1 MITQT
6 NLNQI
11 VQSLRDF
18 EGRVNALELPTE
30 QELNSVKTQFS
41 TIFNEFSQA
50 LDGFLV
56 DAEATVKNLA
66 TKINQPSIPADP
78 FPDADAVALA
88 AVEEP
93 VENLAGEVQIAAP
106 IEFKIK
112 FRSTTQHPLSG
123 HDMYSAIL
131 IADDDQMFRSGPHY
145 SKADLK
151 DDLNLKMAELNAA
164 RSGETRTVSVNYGT
178 ELVSVAPDGSRTNL
192 TKQALEE
199 LLEGTQQADNA

>member
-30 QELNSVKTQFS
+30 QELNSATSQFS
-41 TIFNEFSQA
+41 TIFDEFSQA
-50 LDGFLV
+50 LNGFLGDV
-56 DAEATVKNLA
+56 EAAAKDFS
-66 TKINQPSIPADP
+66 TKINQPGISADP
-78 FPDADAVALA
+78 VDDAIAVETEAAPEAVATLA
-88 AVEEP
+88 REE
-93 VENLAGEVQIAAP
+93 QKTAP

-112 FRSTTQHPLSG
+112 YRSTTQHPLSG
-123 HDMYSAIL
+123 LDMYSAIL
-131 IADDDQMFRSGPHY
+131 IADDEQMFRSGPHY

-199 LLEGTQQADNA
+199 LLEGTQQAEGA